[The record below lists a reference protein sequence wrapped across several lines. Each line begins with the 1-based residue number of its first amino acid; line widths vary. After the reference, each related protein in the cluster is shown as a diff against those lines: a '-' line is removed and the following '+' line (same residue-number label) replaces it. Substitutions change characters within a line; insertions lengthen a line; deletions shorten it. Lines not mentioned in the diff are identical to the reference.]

1 MQTIRSLLVVIE
13 PHLMESFALKRA
25 KEIAKASK
33 VHLHLLIGDKEH
45 DHSALLNVLTNSL
58 ATEGYSV
65 TSRQAWHDNLHT
77 TIIKEQQIKGCG
89 LVIKQHVSESIL
101 KRLLLTPEDWK
112 LLRDCPSPVLLVK
125 TTRAWSDGVVLAAV
139 DVGNADED
147 HMILHKSI
155 IDKGL
160 GIASLIHG
168 QLHVVSAHPAPTLA
182 VMDASY
188 PIDTEYEASYRA
200 ACKEFQRQFEID
212 DDRLHIKEGPA
223 DIIIQHIAKKLDA
236 VVTVIGTVARTGLSA
251 ALIGNTA
258 EIVIDKL
265 ESDVLVLKPEDI
277 VKELEQKAQQCLP
290 L

>member
-13 PHLMESFALKRA
+13 PQLMESFALKRA
-25 KEIAKASK
+25 KEIAKSTKA
-33 VHLHLLIGDKEH
+33 HLHLLICDKEH
-45 DHSALLNVLTNSL
+45 DHSSLLSVLESSL
-58 ATEGYSV
+58 RSEAFSV
-65 TSRQAWHDNLHT
+65 SSRQTWHENLHT
-77 TIIKEQQIKGCG
+77 TIIREQQAEGCA

-125 TTRAWSDGVVLAAV
+125 TTRAWSNGVVLAAV

-147 HMILHKSI
+147 HMVLHKSI
-155 IDKGL
+155 IDQGFR
-160 GIASLIHG
+160 IASLTHG

-182 VMDASY
+182 VMDAAY

-223 DIIIQHIAKKLDA
+223 DIIIQHVAKKLGA
-236 VVTVIGTVARTGLSA
+236 VVTVIGTVARTGLSG

-265 ESDVLVLKPEDI
+265 KSDVLVLKPDDI
-277 VKELEQKAQQCLP
+277 VKQLEQKAAKA
-290 L
+290 